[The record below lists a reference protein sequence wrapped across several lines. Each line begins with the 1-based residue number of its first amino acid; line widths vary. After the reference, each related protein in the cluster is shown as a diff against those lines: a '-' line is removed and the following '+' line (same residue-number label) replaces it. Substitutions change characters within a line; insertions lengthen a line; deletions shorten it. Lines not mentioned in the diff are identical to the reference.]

1 MKGYTGNIFDRDTIV
16 HLRIPF
22 SLFLFPIFCFAVS
35 QAATIDWFNTAIVF
49 ISLHF
54 FIYPGSNVY
63 NSYMDNDKGSIGG
76 LKNPPPATVKLYY
89 ASIIFD
95 SIGLLLCLFVN
106 MWLALFILVFVFVS
120 KAYSW
125 RSIRLKKYAILS
137 WLIVMLFQG
146 GFTFLIVNMS
156 CTNKFNA
163 EWFNLKNIEC
173 MIIASLLI
181 GGFYP
186 LTQIYQHEE
195 DSSRGDY
202 TISYRLGVTG
212 TFVFS
217 ALLFLIACAISYH
230 YFGIFYNIQQF
241 YIFNLCLL
249 PVIIYFLYWFI
260 KTIRNKL
267 SADFTHSM
275 RMTILSSLCMI
286 VCFTVIFLLNHRLP
300 IF

>member
-156 CTNKFNA
+156 CTNSFNA